1 MNALKFIRNSSFDDP
16 KILTKAK
23 GNFSKS
29 VVFNNEVAKV
39 SFICGV

>member
-1 MNALKFIRNSSFDDP
+1 MIP

-29 VVFNNEVAKV
+29 VVSNNEVAKV